1 MRFIEKVWAG
11 DSAADNLVRAFL
23 TPFELAFRGIV
34 AVRAGLYENGI
45 LKSRSSPITVV
56 SIGNLTVGGTGKTP
70 VAAWIASRLAESGRS
85 PAIILRGYGGDE
97 TLVHKALNPSVPV
110 LEATDRVSGI
120 QVAAD
125 AGADVAILD
134 DAFQHR
140 RAARDVDIV
149 LISADDWGKT
159 RRLLP
164 AGPFREPADGV
175 RRASLVIITRKTAPD
190 RKVEEVESFVR
201 RTAPTSLVAVAR
213 LEPNELVQVGLR
225 EQKFETGVLSGKRV
239 LAVAGIANPRAFF
252 EQLEAVGA
260 QVVTMAFPD
269 HHAFTRSEV
278 MDIAAKA
285 AGFDYVVCTLKDA
298 VKIGP
303 QWPADAGLLWYVSLS
318 VNVERGEAAIGE
330 ILSRLDGSRHTDNN
344 GHRSSTA

>member
-45 LKSRSSPITVV
+45 FKSRSSPITVV

-97 TLVHKALNPSVPV
+97 TLVHKVLNPSVPV

-225 EQKFETGVLSGKRV
+225 EQKFETVVLSGKRV

-269 HHAFTRSEV
+269 HYAFTRSEV

-330 ILSRLDGSRHTDNN
+330 ILSRLDGSRHTE
-344 GHRSSTA
+344 